1 MKSNNNIEEKQKCGF
16 INWSQGSWIL
26 SFLVQ
31 HDHVLEFQK
40 TRMVLANRNSPLASR
55 PCRRLLAFTVAWTC
69 LCFVFFRVY
78 YAQHMDNVVQVW
90 KFDLWIFKINKT
102 SWNQMKQNFHE
113 KYVLT
118 IFHKSKNLTFRNLW
132 KIYTKK
138 YSVKLINFI
147 LAWTF

>member
-1 MKSNNNIEEKQKCGF
+1 MKSNNNIEEKQKWGF

-55 PCRRLLAFTVAWTC
+55 TCRRLLAFTVAWTC

-90 KFDLWIFKINKT
+90 KFELQFLISMKTRQIKWFKI
-102 SWNQMKQNFHE
+102 
-113 KYVLT
+113 
-118 IFHKSKNLTFRNLW
+118 FR
-132 KIYTKK
+132 KK
-138 YSVKLINFI
+138 YLCFDYNFI
-147 LAWTF
+147 WRVFWLGLFRIF